1 MAPKK
6 IESIK
11 KAVKRVA
18 EKAVPVSSSETKRDI
33 LVGLLR
39 EKLLTNEQLKHGG
52 PIARGKHA
60 QEQAAYQ
67 PIVDDINVLSLE
79 LGLPKVSI
87 GSLRR

>member
-6 IESIK
+6 IESVK
-11 KAVKRVA
+11 KVVKKVV
-18 EKAVPVSSSETKRDI
+18 EKVKILGPETKRDI

-52 PIARGKHA
+52 PIARGKHT